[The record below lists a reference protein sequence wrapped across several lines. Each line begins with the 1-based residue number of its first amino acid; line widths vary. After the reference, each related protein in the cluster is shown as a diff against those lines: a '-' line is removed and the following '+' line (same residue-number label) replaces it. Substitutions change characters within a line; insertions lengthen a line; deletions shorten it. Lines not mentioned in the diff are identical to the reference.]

1 MKSSDY
7 PYFSPERPFLGLYY
21 QFSLIILILAHFI
34 KDVNWT
40 VCQKWGKIVISMAH
54 IISIVN
60 QKGGVG
66 KTTTAINLAAYLASL
81 GKFVLLIDMDPQ
93 ANATSGLGIDYN
105 NLDKGIYESLVGTH
119 NLRDIILNTTIS
131 GYKVA
136 PATQNLAGANVEL
149 VSVENREGRLD
160 QALLSVR
167 NDYDYILI
175 DCPPSLGL
183 LTLNCL
189 VASEK
194 LLIPVQAEYYALEGL
209 GQLIKTIGLVQQ
221 HLKPNLEVLG
231 AVLTMYDKRT
241 KLSDEILQQLYQ
253 YFPNRIF
260 RSVIPRNV
268 RLTESPSYGKT
279 ILEYDPKSKGAKAYE
294 RLAREIV
301 DLTNTNFK
309 PY

>member
-1 MKSSDY
+1 
-7 PYFSPERPFLGLYY
+7 
-21 QFSLIILILAHFI
+21 
-34 KDVNWT
+34 
-40 VCQKWGKIVISMAH
+40 MAQ

-66 KTTTAINLAAYLASL
+66 KTTTAINLACYLATL
-81 GKFVLLIDMDPQ
+81 GKFVLLVDMDPQ

-105 NLDKGIYESLVGTH
+105 KLDKGIYEALLGLH
-119 NLRDIILNTTIS
+119 NIKDVILNTAVA
-131 GYKVA
+131 GYKIA
-136 PATQNLAGANVEL
+136 PSTLNLAGANVEL
-149 VSVENREGRLD
+149 VNLENRELKLD

-167 NDYDYILI
+167 NDYDYIII

-189 VASEK
+189 VAAEK

-209 GQLIKTIGLVQQ
+209 GQLIKTI
-221 HLKPNLEVLG
+221 NLIKTHIKADLDILG

-241 KLSDEILQQLYQ
+241 KLSEEILHQLYQ

-268 RLTESPSYGKT
+268 RLTEAPSFGKT

-294 RLAREIV
+294 RLAREII
-301 DLTNTNFK
+301 DLTNPNTN
-309 PY
+309 YY